1 MFQSLILPMKIGV
14 SYGSGALKALQN
26 DNIPELDLL
35 VREAIQNSSDAAI
48 NQPEDSCNI
57 NFTQGSFSPEAFN
70 ALLPDIGH
78 ILNRRYATAT
88 ADYLEIRDYKT
99 SGLTGPIRQ
108 KDLDPN
114 DHGNY
119 FKLVFD
125 TGKEQ
130 TKIGRAHV

>member
-57 NFTQGSFSPEAFN
+57 NFTQGSFSSEAFN

-99 SGLTGPIRQ
+99 SGLTGPI
-108 KDLDPN
+108 L
-114 DHGNY
+114 
-119 FKLVFD
+119 
-125 TGKEQ
+125 
-130 TKIGRAHV
+130 

>member
-1 MFQSLILPMKIGV
+1 M
-14 SYGSGALKALQN
+14 
-26 DNIPELDLL
+26 
-35 VREAIQNSSDAAI
+35 
-48 NQPEDSCNI
+48 
-57 NFTQGSFSPEAFN
+57 
-70 ALLPDIGH
+70 LPDIGH

-99 SGLTGPIRQ
+99 SGLTGPILQ

-130 TKIGRAHV
+130 TNSSAGEAGGSWGYGKSV

>member
-57 NFTQGSFSPEAFN
+57 NFTQGSFSSEAFN

-78 ILNRRYATAT
+78 ILNRRYGKA
-88 ADYLEIRDYKT
+88 ISCKV
-99 SGLTGPIRQ
+99 
-108 KDLDPN
+108 K
-114 DHGNY
+114 Y
-119 FKLVFD
+119 FRICSSVNAVISFP
-125 TGKEQ
+125 
-130 TKIGRAHV
+130 ASHA